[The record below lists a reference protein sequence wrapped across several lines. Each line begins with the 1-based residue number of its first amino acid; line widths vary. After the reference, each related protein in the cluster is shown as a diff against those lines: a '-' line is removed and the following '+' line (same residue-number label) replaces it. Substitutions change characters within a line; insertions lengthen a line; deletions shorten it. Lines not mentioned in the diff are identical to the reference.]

1 MDLYRDEILDHY
13 KNPHNFG
20 ELTDPKISF
29 EEYNPLCGDRLVLQ
43 LRLFQPDGLPAGQA
57 GLTPLTRR
65 VEAAMFKGEGC
76 AISMAASSM
85 LTDYIK
91 GKSTEELG
99 KLDGTKVLEIL
110 NLSDISPARIKC
122 ALLSFEA
129 LKKLLMEVI

>member
-20 ELTDPKISF
+20 QLPDPKVF
-29 EEYNPLCGDRLVLQ
+29 YEEYNPLCGDRLTLQ
-43 LRLFQPDGLPAGQA
+43 LKVVDGQVLDVKFA
-57 GLTPLTRR
+57 
-65 VEAAMFKGEGC
+65 GEGC
-76 AISMAASSM
+76 AISTAASSM

-91 GKSTEELG
+91 DKSTQELR

-110 NLSDISPARIKC
+110 NLSDISPARLKC

-129 LKKLLMEVI
+129 LKKLLAE